1 MRRFSRSFAVY
12 IRAISVVGAGI
23 FLVSLYFLLQ
33 DRVFVWEWL
42 FFLAVIFL
50 TELFPTKLPDVNIE
64 LTVTVPV
71 VLGMFLSHHSAA
83 TIVIST
89 IPILIAPFITQWGT
103 PFRWLAPLVLY
114 NDMNHVIAVA
124 VASLVYVVAGGPF
137 LTPALSSTGPT
148 LELVLYLLL
157 WAGIYSIT
165 TALLCATGTS
175 LGENEPWRVSAQRNL
190 RWSFP
195 DLFVSVPFATLF
207 VSLYMGYELWGIL
220 LLIVPFF
227 VARQA
232 LNLHVSYVNTYRET
246 ITALGAYIQHHHLY
260 TKGHL
265 ERVADLSQKIA
276 RQMQLPVQSLMY
288 IKDAGLLHDI
298 GKVGVDEEILD
309 KTEKLSPEDWA
320 MIRAHPARGAEILTE
335 MQYLECIVPWV
346 RGHHERPDG
355 KGYPDALADRQIPI
369 EAAVIAAADAFDAM
383 TGEMRLYNI
392 HNDNR
397 KTIDEGI
404 DELRYG
410 AGTQFD
416 PRVVKAFLTI
426 MAAEQEKDDG

>member
-1 MRRFSRSFAVY
+1 MFFVAV
-12 IRAISVVGAGI
+12 
-23 FLVSLYFLLQ
+23 YFLLR
-33 DRVFVWEWL
+33 DRSFVWEWL
-42 FFLAVIFL
+42 FFLGVIFL

-64 LTVTVPV
+64 VTVTVPV

-83 TIVIST
+83 TIVVST

-114 NDMNHVIAVA
+114 NDANHVIALA
-124 VASLVYVVAGGPF
+124 AASLVYVVAGGPF
-137 LTPALSSTGPT
+137 LSPALTSSGPDIQ
-148 LELVLYLLL
+148 LVLYLLL
-157 WAGIYSIT
+157 WAGIYSVT

-190 RWSFP
+190 KWSFP

-207 VSLYMGYELWGIL
+207 VSLYIRYGPWGIL
-220 LLIVPFF
+220 LLIIPFF

-232 LNLHVSYVNTYRET
+232 LNLHVTYVNTYRET
-246 ITALGAYIQHHHLY
+246 ITALGTYIQHHHLY

-265 ERVADLSQKIA
+265 ERVADLSERIA

-298 GKVGVDEEILD
+298 GKVGVDEVVLD
-309 KTEKLSPEDWA
+309 KSGHLTPDDWE
-320 MIRAHPARGAEILTE
+320 MIRQHPARGAEILTQ

-355 KGYPDALADRQIPI
+355 RGYPDALKEEQIPI

-383 TGEMRLYNI
+383 TGEMREYNK
-392 HNDNR
+392 DR
-397 KTIDEGI
+397 KPKSIDDGI
-404 DELRYG
+404 DQLRYG

-416 PRVVKAFLTI
+416 PRVVKAFLTV
-426 MAAEQEKDDG
+426 MAAKQESDNG